1 MLGISLNGA
10 SRAYPL
16 RLLGDAAVNDMLGGE
31 SIVVFSSAEGPS
43 GAAYRP
49 QAAGQDLT
57 FEAVEGAF
65 RDRETGSEWG
75 MDGRAVAGPLEGSRL
90 DGVPSRFT
98 FWFAYVA
105 AFPDTDVFAP

>member
-1 MLGISLNGA
+1 MSPRGDRPHLVGA
-10 SRAYPL
+10 RA
-16 RLLGDAAVNDMLGGE
+16 GGRPR
-31 SIVVFSSAEGPS
+31 PS
-43 GAAYRP
+43 
-49 QAAGQDLT
+49 AAGQDLT

-75 MDGRAVAGPLEGSRL
+75 MDGRAVAGPLAGSRL

-105 AFPDTDVFAP
+105 AFPDTEVFAP